1 MAGTAQEV
9 FDRFSPGPTYI
20 LKSSKEQLK
29 KTKYCFVNLL
39 HVAARLH
46 LKAKDMFR

>member
-29 KTKYCFVNLL
+29 KQNIALSICCMLQRDFT
-39 HVAARLH
+39 
-46 LKAKDMFR
+46 